1 MRINFA
7 ILNDIG
13 LQFVRDR
20 KIEWSWSRVVK
31 LNDRDHMSRNWMIVI
46 TCREIVIVFEEKRL
60 G

>member
-7 ILNDIG
+7 IPNDIG

>member
-7 ILNDIG
+7 IPNDIG

-31 LNDRDHMSRNWMIVI
+31 LNDRDRMSRNWMIVI